1 MAMKQTQTKLFDFS
15 DAGLDFSPGSKN
27 LFPDRFKKMLS
38 LGYNVQTVTSVAIAG
53 SQVTFTYGGA
63 HGYKAD
69 RVIKIDSG
77 PLSAINGGEFWIESV
92 TVNTI
97 TLTIEGAPASISPG
111 FTTRVAPL
119 GWQLMYEQANIH
131 VYKFKAIDESDLYFR
146 ICFQNNL
153 SAAHYISPCIGRS
166 FNPTTGAI
174 TDTNSIVQTKDITTP
189 SLSFF
194 WLYSA
199 WTGTAENNIN
209 YSDGFQ
215 WFGKGVIV
223 GSKYHFVSM
232 HQSVNTATGQR
243 LCGVFPVFSS
253 LSSLHKAMIIGE
265 NTNYIDSATT
275 MYTNLYAYC
284 GSVRVALTHIA
295 SYTIEQSVA
304 VSSVLPSTIEAFNT
318 TMCAPI
324 NIYEYAS
331 RQFLGVLY
339 GAYTIFYASTGAP
352 SMAHQQ
358 QPTRSKDIDLNNDIF
373 AQPFGV
379 NAWWAIPVEE
389 VKIA

>member
-1 MAMKQTQTKLFDFS
+1 MTMKQTQTKLFDFS
-15 DAGLDFSPGSKN
+15 DVGLDFCAGSKN

-38 LGYNVQTVTSVAIAG
+38 LGYNEQTVASVAVTG
-53 SQVTFTYGGA
+53 NQVVLTYGVS
-63 HGYKAD
+63 HGYVAD
-69 RVIKIDSG
+69 RVLKITSG
-77 PLSAINGGEFWIESV
+77 ALAAINDGEFWIDAV
-92 TVNTI
+92 TANTV
-97 TLTIEGAPASISPG
+97 TLTIDDAPISVAGGFVTKIAS
-111 FTTRVAPL
+111 L
-119 GWQLMYEQANIH
+119 GWSLEYENSNIH
-131 VYKFKAIDESDLYFR
+131 VYKLKALDESNVYLR

-199 WTGTAENNIN
+199 WTGTTENNIN
-209 YSDGFQ
+209 YSNGFQ

-232 HQSVNTATGQR
+232 HQSINTATGQR
-243 LCGVFPVFSS
+243 LCGVFPVSSNLPS
-253 LSSLHKAMIIGE
+253 LSKTMIIGE
-265 NTNYIDSATT
+265 NVNPIDSATT
-275 MYTNLYAYC
+275 MYANLYAYC

-324 NIYEYAS
+324 NIYEYTS

-339 GAYTIFYASTGAP
+339 GAYTIFYASTGTP

-373 AQPFGV
+373 AQPFGE